1 MNQVKVT
8 YVLAVSMV
16 GTRGERGVSVSYCD
30 ITTFPELSDIE
41 Q

>member
-16 GTRGERGVSVSYCD
+16 GTLGGGVSVSYCD